1 MSEKIFLEKT
11 ISPERFPIKLKI
23 LKISENNPPV
33 FPYHWHEHIEL
44 LFIIEGS
51 CIISYGSETMNA
63 SKNDLAIIN
72 CNELHS
78 TQASDDSIIFCMHI
92 SRSFFSDTDFDSL
105 LFKSYI
111 KNDKIVR
118 ELITDIF
125 KEKEK
130 QKEGYNMQI
139 KGLTYLL
146 MTHLM
151 RNYSLKKEDIPVK
164 RTKLLKINAVLRYI
178 TTHYQTQITTA
189 DLAKKFFLSEYYF
202 CHFFKSETGMT
213 PLSYINKFRI
223 EKATMHIKST
233 NESITQIGLMV
244 GFQDSNYFSKI
255 FKKYKGMSP
264 REYRKSLK
272 EH

>member
-11 ISPERFPIKLKI
+11 ISPERFPIKIKTLR
-23 LKISENNPPV
+23 ISENSPSV

-44 LFIIEGS
+44 LFIFEGS

-63 SKNDLAIIN
+63 VKNDLAVIN

-78 TQASDDSIIFCMHI
+78 TQASDDSVIFCMQI

-105 LFKSYI
+105 LFKSHI
-111 KNDKIVR
+111 KNNNTIK
-118 ELITDIF
+118 ELFTRIF
-125 KEKEK
+125 KENEE
-130 QKEGYNMQI
+130 QKEAYRMQI

-146 MTHLM
+146 MTQLM
-151 RNYSLKKEDIPVK
+151 RNYSLKKEDIPIK

-223 EKATMHIKST
+223 EKAIMHIKTT
-233 NESITQIGLMV
+233 NESITQIALMV

-264 REYRKSLK
+264 REYRKSFK
-272 EH
+272 ER